1 MMEGQKGLK
10 MPAAIASQTPA
21 PKRRNH
27 RKARKPF
34 DGRNALGR
42 RVKALTAVFR
52 ARLGPDAANDLVMDA
67 AIKRAAEVTTL
78 AEHMRALMLRGVDV
92 SPDDVT
98 RLTRA
103 ADLMTRRLHLDRQ
116 NGNGGAA

>member
-1 MMEGQKGLK
+1 
-10 MPAAIASQTPA
+10 MPAVIASEMPVA
-21 PKRRNH
+21 KRRNH

-78 AEHMRALMLRGVDV
+78 AEHLRGLMLRGADV

-98 RLTRA
+98 RLSRA
-103 ADLMTRRLHLDRQ
+103 SDLMTRRLHLDR
-116 NGNGGAA
+116 NGNGGAP